1 MQKKKSTGNALAAL
15 AAISCSITTISPPA
29 ASARESRDTTT
40 REQQMV
46 EKMIR
51 ALENSLETPLLRAG
65 WKSDGERTPLPY
77 TRIAKKTGPL
87 SPLMM
92 HQSDSPCLN
101 ISVSPSA
108 MVRKI
113 DVPGVPLAIQLSTPP
128 DRRTPLPE
136 IETQLHFGNWSHA
149 RITTGNDAWS
159 VSSPFQHPGETPF
172 IVNMVVHI
180 RATPQ
185 VSEDLLREID
195 WQQIGSGL
203 TFFPIHHSNR

>member
-1 MQKKKSTGNALAAL
+1 
-15 AAISCSITTISPPA
+15 
-29 ASARESRDTTT
+29 
-40 REQQMV
+40 MV
-46 EKMIR
+46 EKMIQ

-65 WKSDGERTPLPY
+65 WKSDGEKTPLPY
-77 TRIAKKTGPL
+77 TRVAKKTGPL
-87 SPLMM
+87 SPLMTRR
-92 HQSDSPCLN
+92 SAIDEKLGADPNFPYLN

-113 DVPGVPLAIQLSTPP
+113 DVPGVPLAIQLSAPP

-159 VSSPFQHPGETPF
+159 VSSPFQHPGEPSF

-195 WQQIGSGL
+195 WEQIGSGVTHSNL
-203 TFFPIHHSNR
+203 FPIHHSNR